1 MFVTNAVD
9 RRTFAFARKP
19 KLKSGVV
26 NNLMGLNLGDPLA
39 DEALTTMQL
48 RNALQIVN
56 GIKPLPAGVSMDS
69 YRALAVRAKK
79 AGITTSTL
87 QGLSDGPN
95 PFDTTGVDTSTSNP
109 TTAADY
115 LKSFTD
121 FANQAA
127 TSAAQIQAS
136 ARQVAAAYRA
146 PLAPVSVPQRAV
158 NAVSNF
164 SRSNTP
170 VMLAIAGVLA
180 AVLVVPRLMRR

>member
-9 RRTFAFARKP
+9 RRTFAFAKKP
-19 KLKSGVV
+19 KQKKTAIV
-26 NNLMGLNLGDPLA
+26 NNLQGL
-39 DEALTTMQL
+39 
-48 RNALQIVN
+48 
-56 GIKPLPAGVSMDS
+56 S
-69 YRALAVRAKK
+69 
-79 AGITTSTL
+79 
-87 QGLSDGPN
+87 LSDGPN
-95 PFDTTGVDTSTSNP
+95 PFDTTGSNTGTDTSVSNP
-109 TTAADY
+109 TSASDY

-146 PLAPVSVPQRAV
+146 PLAPVSAPQRAV